1 MLTQR
6 EDVVNQMN
14 FDFDKPIDTVFN
26 EIQELVDIST
36 ADLNTYTNQK
46 YINFVYNILNKIG
59 RYKIVLQEW
68 NQKYIADKNCS
79 EIKPHSRIDHQ
90 ELK

>member
-1 MLTQR
+1 MTF
-6 EDVVNQMN
+6 DVYT
-14 FDFDKPIDTVFN
+14 PIDTVLKDV
-26 EIQELVDIST
+26 EELVDIST

-68 NQKYIADKNCS
+68 NQKDIADKNWS